1 MKLSLLLCWLG
12 IHRYKIIDVS
22 FGFGQGGSVK
32 TVECKICKIKK
43 TKKGIKDRIST
54 EQNNKKRLH

>member
-1 MKLSLLLCWLG
+1 MKLSLSTLLCRLG

-22 FGFGQGGSVK
+22 FGFGRGGSVK

-43 TKKGIKDRIST
+43 TKKG
-54 EQNNKKRLH
+54 

>member
-1 MKLSLLLCWLG
+1 MKLSLFILLCWLG

-32 TVECKICKIKK
+32 TVQCKICGIKK
-43 TKKGIKDRIST
+43 TRKG
-54 EQNNKKRLH
+54 